1 MASSQAWWQ
10 EKKGVKTLRNRF
22 LGVPFKLKQTPIF
35 FKSLSLQP
43 FQIFS
48 IRSLQNQDQA
58 MMGISMD
65 YIKMLVADIDA
76 FYLLALFTL
85 IIFISMILVVIL
97 SFSSNFLY
105 KCFQSFEKVLKKE
118 LETFVLCF
126 HFEQVSLTCVE

>member
-1 MASSQAWWQ
+1 
-10 EKKGVKTLRNRF
+10 
-22 LGVPFKLKQTPIF
+22 
-35 FKSLSLQP
+35 
-43 FQIFS
+43 
-48 IRSLQNQDQA
+48 